1 MRHENSVE
9 DTGSIK
15 SKVESVTSVKD
26 SVNINKKSVKKKLT
40 SEYNSD
46 VVLPKDEH
54 DDSQDDDIV
63 HKSGISSKIKYLPPS
78 VLKDIEQKNL
88 ARKLAGLQ
96 PIRINIRPCLT
107 CGAKFQSAGNRTC
120 GCTSRSAGIIAG
132 REII

>member
-1 MRHENSVE
+1 MSNELIRQSNGNK
-9 DTGSIK
+9 TK
-15 SKVESVTSVKD
+15 
-26 SVNINKKSVKKKLT
+26 INPTKKSAKSL
-40 SEYNSD
+40 
-46 VVLPKDEH
+46 VVAE
-54 DDSQDDDIV
+54 DDLDIV
-63 HKSGISSKIKYLPPS
+63 SDENHLNDDLQEDELFNKSLGSSKIKYLPPS
-78 VLKDIEQKNL
+78 VLKDIEQKNI

>member
-1 MRHENSVE
+1 MSNELIRQNN
-9 DTGSIK
+9 GSK
-15 SKVESVTSVKD
+15 TK
-26 SVNINKKSVKKKLT
+26 INPTKKSAKSLVVAEDDLDIA
-40 SEYNSD
+40 SD
-46 VVLPKDEH
+46 ENHLNDDLQEDELFN
-54 DDSQDDDIV
+54 
-63 HKSGISSKIKYLPPS
+63 KSLGSSKIKYLPPS
-78 VLKDIEQKNL
+78 VLKDIEQKNI